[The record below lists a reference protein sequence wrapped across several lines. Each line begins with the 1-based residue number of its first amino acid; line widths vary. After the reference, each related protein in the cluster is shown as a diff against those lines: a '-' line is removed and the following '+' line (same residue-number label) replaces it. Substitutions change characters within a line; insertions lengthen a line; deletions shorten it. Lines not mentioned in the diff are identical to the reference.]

1 MPISFFDLFSIGIG
15 PSSSHTVGPM
25 IAAHQ
30 FVTHLKLDNIQRI
43 QVKLYGSLA
52 LTGKGHATD
61 LAILNG
67 LSGYLPDTV
76 VPEEMK
82 PLAQKIEQKQK
93 IHINQQ
99 KWLPFDIKNDLLFL
113 QKEVLPKH
121 SNGMSFHAFNALGE
135 EVFSEII
142 YSIGGGFIVAD

>member
-1 MPISFFDLFSIGIG
+1 MPISVFDLFSIGIG

-30 FVTHLKLDNIQRI
+30 FVDGLEKSQLLKDTQRI

-67 LSGYLPDTV
+67 LSGFASNYAEKASSSIEVDLTEQRKQQELTNHSHEETLRAITNAARDLNVSKEASRMLNQIEELKYQYLNS
-76 VPEEMK
+76 
-82 PLAQKIEQKQK
+82 I
-93 IHINQQ
+93 QQ
-99 KWLPFDIKNDLLFL
+99 
-113 QKEVLPKH
+113 Q
-121 SNGMSFHAFNALGE
+121 G
-135 EVFSEII
+135 
-142 YSIGGGFIVAD
+142 